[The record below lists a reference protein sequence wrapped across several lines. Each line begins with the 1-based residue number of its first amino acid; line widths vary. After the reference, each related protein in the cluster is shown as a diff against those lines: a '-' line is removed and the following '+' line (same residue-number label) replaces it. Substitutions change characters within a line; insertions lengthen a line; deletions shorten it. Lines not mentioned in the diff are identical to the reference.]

1 MIFSQWFC
9 DGPVSE
15 CREGARRGIFYT
27 LCRLAAGGLTEMSQM
42 RGPGVLTAR
51 LSGYQVVINGH
62 ALFPPLSV
70 VATIPADPEPRS
82 GWSARSEARTNDLD
96 RRRSL
101 ILPAGSHQELP
112 GDGHHGHGM

>member
-1 MIFSQWFC
+1 M
-9 DGPVSE
+9 
-15 CREGARRGIFYT
+15 
-27 LCRLAAGGLTEMSQM
+27 
-42 RGPGVLTAR
+42 
-51 LSGYQVVINGH
+51 INGH

-96 RRRSL
+96 GRRSL

-112 GDGHHGHGM
+112 GDGDHGHGMWLRAELQRLLIRCYALFTMQVSAGVGHA